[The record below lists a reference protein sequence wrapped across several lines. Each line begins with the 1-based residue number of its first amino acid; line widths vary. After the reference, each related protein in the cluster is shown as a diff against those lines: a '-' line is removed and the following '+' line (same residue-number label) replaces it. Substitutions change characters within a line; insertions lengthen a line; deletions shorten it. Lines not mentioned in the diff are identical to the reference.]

1 MRDTKLIK
9 SSLFVLN
16 IYFFGLGV
24 SVEENSDTQFESNIT
39 GMESFRP
46 NTGQKTGQK
55 SAKISH
61 NLAHKCLKSIKST
74 KMEQSCKYWLPGLK

>member
-24 SVEENSDTQFESNIT
+24 SVEENSDAQFESNIT

-61 NLAHKCLKSIKST
+61 NLAHKCLKSIKKYQNGT
-74 KMEQSCKYWLPGLK
+74 KL

>member
-24 SVEENSDTQFESNIT
+24 SVEENSDGQFESNIT
-39 GMESFRP
+39 GMEIFRP
-46 NTGQKTGQK
+46 NTGKKLAENQQK
-55 SAKISH
+55 
-61 NLAHKCLKSIKST
+61 LAI
-74 KMEQSCKYWLPGLK
+74 YA

>member
-24 SVEENSDTQFESNIT
+24 SVEENSDAQFESNIT

-55 SAKISH
+55 SAKIGHTFS
-61 NLAHKCLKSIKST
+61 KSMKST

>member
-16 IYFFGLGV
+16 IYIFGLGV

-46 NTGQKTGQK
+46 NTGQKTGENQLK
-55 SAKISH
+55 
-61 NLAHKCLKSIKST
+61 LATIWPKNA
-74 KMEQSCKYWLPGLK
+74 